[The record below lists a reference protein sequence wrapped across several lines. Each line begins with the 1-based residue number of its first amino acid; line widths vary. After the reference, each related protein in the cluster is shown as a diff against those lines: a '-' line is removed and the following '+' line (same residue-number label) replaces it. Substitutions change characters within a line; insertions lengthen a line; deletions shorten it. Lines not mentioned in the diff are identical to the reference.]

1 MPRSE
6 TLPRAREEGDVVRVA
21 GAERQQ
27 RKPAVAGAERVRD
40 ARRRWAHD
48 DAAGPHRMPLV
59 VAEQQRP
66 AALELPIARS
76 GKDRLV
82 PILTPC
88 RGVREAGGRGRL
100 GGSPVRGG
108 RRWGG

>member
-27 RKPAVAGAERVRD
+27 RKPALAGAERVRD

-82 PILTPC
+82 P
-88 RGVREAGGRGRL
+88 
-100 GGSPVRGG
+100 S
-108 RRWGG
+108 